1 MEEQE
6 IRFINKINENYSE
19 NYAEKIVKAYYFAKT
34 AHQGQKRQSG
44 EDYLVHPKAVA
55 EILIDL
61 GLDCDTVV
69 AALLHDVIEDTEVT
83 TEEISQTFGSVVV
96 SLVQGVTKL
105 SKLNFKSRLEEQAE
119 NLRRMFMAMSNDIR
133 VIIIKL
139 ADRLHNMR
147 TLSYKDEEGQK
158 RIAQETLDIYAPIA
172 ARLGISSVKA
182 NSKICV

>member
-61 GLDCDTVV
+61 
-69 AALLHDVIEDTEVT
+69 
-83 TEEISQTFGSVVV
+83 
-96 SLVQGVTKL
+96 
-105 SKLNFKSRLEEQAE
+105 
-119 NLRRMFMAMSNDIR
+119 
-133 VIIIKL
+133 
-139 ADRLHNMR
+139 
-147 TLSYKDEEGQK
+147 
-158 RIAQETLDIYAPIA
+158 
-172 ARLGISSVKA
+172 
-182 NSKICV
+182 